1 MHTHNYLAS
10 IAQLEFDALVQDT
23 ERAIQGLRCQRE
35 SVVQAIEAVQKS
47 NQNPGQLPDETLG
60 LVARLRDKLGR
71 LDAALD
77 HVISEIEQES
87 HQWSTKNYDESKTDY
102 TRCGGR

>member
-1 MHTHNYLAS
+1 MHTHYYLAS

-47 NQNPGQLPDETLG
+47 NQNP
-60 LVARLRDKLGR
+60 
-71 LDAALD
+71 
-77 HVISEIEQES
+77 
-87 HQWSTKNYDESKTDY
+87 
-102 TRCGGR
+102 

>member
-1 MHTHNYLAS
+1 MLAAGGNAPPFLSWKKERMHTHYYLAS

-47 NQNPGQLPDETLG
+47 NQNP
-60 LVARLRDKLGR
+60 
-71 LDAALD
+71 
-77 HVISEIEQES
+77 
-87 HQWSTKNYDESKTDY
+87 
-102 TRCGGR
+102 